1 MTAPATGV
9 AAAVRVERGH
19 FTLDVELDVSAGE
32 VLAVVG
38 PNASGKSTF
47 LHVVAGL
54 VRPSVGTVRVGERVL
69 TRRGQRGA
77 EPDVMVAPEHRG
89 IGLLGQDPLLFPH
102 LSATENVA
110 FGLRSAGLRAGPARE
125 RAREW
130 LTKVGLDG
138 VGDRRPSALSGGQ
151 QQRVAIARALA
162 AEPAVLLL
170 DEPLAALDA
179 TAAPQIRQLLAEQV
193 RGTGTTAV
201 VVSHDVLDAVVLA
214 DHVAVLRDGT
224 LVERGRCADVLSAP
238 RTAFTAALV
247 GTNLLAGHRDG
258 TGVRTAVGVLEVA
271 GGRAAADP
279 AGGGA
284 PTGEPDATAR
294 LSAPAAPAGRGAPDV
309 PDGGACVVRF
319 RPSAVELFEARP
331 DGPNAFEA
339 TVRWLEPATGGVR
352 VRLAGAPELLADLE
366 PAQAQGEWLRPGGR
380 VWARVDPAA
389 VHLAPAA

>member
-1 MTAPATGV
+1 VTSPAAGV

-19 FTLDVELDVSAGE
+19 FTLDVELDVPAGE

-47 LHVVAGL
+47 LHVLAGL
-54 VRPSVGTVRVGERVL
+54 VRPTVGTVRVGERVL
-69 TRRGQRGA
+69 TRRRTRGP

-110 FGLRSAGLRAGPARE
+110 FGLRSAGLRAGPARA
-125 RAREW
+125 RAHDW
-130 LTKVGLDG
+130 LARVGLDG

-179 TAAPQIRQLLAEQV
+179 TSAPQIRQLLTEQV

-214 DHVAVLRDGT
+214 DHVAVLRDGE
-224 LVERGRCADVLSAP
+224 LVERGRCVDVFSAP

-247 GTNLLAGHRDG
+247 GTNLLAGRREG
-258 TGVRTAVGVLEVA
+258 IGVRTSVGLLAVV
-271 GGRAAADP
+271 
-279 AGGGA
+279 
-284 PTGEPDATAR
+284 
-294 LSAPAAPAGRGAPDV
+294 SPDV

-319 RPSAVELFEARP
+319 RPAAVELFETRP
-331 DGPNAFEA
+331 DGANTFEA

-366 PAQAQGEWLRPGGR
+366 PAQAQGDWLRPGGH
-380 VWARVDPAA
+380 VWARVDPSA
-389 VHLAPAA
+389 VHLTPAP

>member
-1 MTAPATGV
+1 MTGPAAGV
-9 AAAVRVERGH
+9 SASVRVERGH
-19 FTLDVELDVSAGE
+19 FTLDVALEVPAGE

-38 PNASGKSTF
+38 PNASGKSTL

-54 VRPSVGTVRVGERVL
+54 VRPTTGTVRVGERVL
-69 TRRGQRGA
+69 TRRSPRGSV
-77 EPDVMVAPEHRG
+77 PDRPDGPDLLVAPEHRG
-89 IGLLGQDPLLFPH
+89 VGLLGQDPLLFPH

-110 FGLRSAGLRAGPARE
+110 FGLRSSGMRAAPARE

-130 LTKVGLDG
+130 LARVGLDG
-138 VGDRRPSALSGGQ
+138 TGDRRPGELSGGQ

-179 TAAPQIRQLLAEQV
+179 TSAPQIRQLLAEQV
-193 RGTGTTAV
+193 RATGTTAV

-214 DHVAVLRDGT
+214 DHVAVLREGE
-224 LVERGRCADVLSAP
+224 LVERGRCAEVFSAP

-247 GTNLLAGHRDG
+247 GTNLLPGRRDRA
-258 TGVRTAVGVLEVA
+258 GVRTAVGPLEAVA
-271 GGRAAADP
+271 PEAATRGR
-279 AGGGA
+279 
-284 PTGEPDATAR
+284 PDGS
-294 LSAPAAPAGRGAPDV
+294 LEQ

-319 RPSAVELFEARP
+319 RPSAVELFEDRP
-331 DGPNAFEA
+331 DGPNVFEA

-352 VRLAGAPELLADLE
+352 VRLAGTPELLADLE
-366 PAQAQGEWLRPGGR
+366 PAQAQGDWLRPGGR

-389 VHLAPAA
+389 VHVAAGDS

>member
-1 MTAPATGV
+1 MTAPAAGV

-19 FTLDVELDVSAGE
+19 FTLDVELDVPAGE

-47 LHVVAGL
+47 LHVLAGL
-54 VRPSVGTVRVGERVL
+54 VRPTVGTVRVGERVL
-69 TRRGQRGA
+69 TRRGPRGP

-125 RAREW
+125 RARDW
-130 LTKVGLDG
+130 LTRVGLDG

-179 TAAPQIRQLLAEQV
+179 TSAPQIRQLLAEQV
-193 RGTGTTAV
+193 RATGTTAV

-224 LVERGRCADVLSAP
+224 LVERGRCVAVFSAP

-247 GTNLLAGHRDG
+247 GTNLLAGRRDG
-258 TGVRTAVGVLEVA
+258 TGVRTSVGVLEVA
-271 GGRAAADP
+271 AGRAAADP

-284 PTGEPDATAR
+284 PTGEPDA
-294 LSAPAAPAGRGAPDV
+294 PVGRSAPDV

-331 DGPNAFEA
+331 DASNAFEA

-366 PAQAQGEWLRPGGR
+366 PAQAQGDWLRPGGR